1 MKIIELTETQF
12 KNYSKLHSSR
22 NYFQTI
28 EYSNVK
34 ANYKRLFL
42 GFMDENNNTIMGAS
56 LILEKSIGKFRIGL
70 VPGGFL
76 IDYDNDNLFKDF
88 IITLKE
94 YLRINKF
101 IYLTV
106 KNKKAYKMYDKTG
119 EVIYFDTNIIKLLD
133 ELSFVKTSKDI
144 KRKVVLETEKTPNE
158 TYEIFNSN
166 TRRNINLA
174 LQRAISI
181 YKDENN
187 NAETLLSLTGNNK
200 SNYINKLLD
209 NFNTKDNTAE
219 IYFARIDFEKYI
231 NNYRFLLKQEDKN
244 NDNLNA
250 LMQDFSVNKTISLI
264 NKKMK
269 SDRLITKY
277 NNEINRATAAYTK
290 YPDGVNIGSI
300 LIIKNNREIYFLDE
314 GYNKELSKFYSSHL
328 IKWEIIKKYLSQGYK
343 IFNFGDIK
351 NMDKKDG
358 NYTFKLGFG
367 GKIYE
372 CIGTYDLV
380 INKWLYRVV
389 KLIYNIKN
397 RVDSK

>member
-1 MKIIELTETQF
+1 
-12 KNYSKLHSSR
+12 
-22 NYFQTI
+22 
-28 EYSNVK
+28 
-34 ANYKRLFL
+34 
-42 GFMDENNNTIMGAS
+42 
-56 LILEKSIGKFRIGL
+56 
-70 VPGGFL
+70 
-76 IDYDNDNLFKDF
+76 
-88 IITLKE
+88 
-94 YLRINKF
+94 
-101 IYLTV
+101 
-106 KNKKAYKMYDKTG
+106 
-119 EVIYFDTNIIKLLD
+119 
-133 ELSFVKTSKDI
+133 
-144 KRKVVLETEKTPNE
+144 
-158 TYEIFNSN
+158 
-166 TRRNINLA
+166 
-174 LQRAISI
+174 
-181 YKDENN
+181 
-187 NAETLLSLTGNNK
+187 
-200 SNYINKLLD
+200 
-209 NFNTKDNTAE
+209 
-219 IYFARIDFEKYI
+219 
-231 NNYRFLLKQEDKN
+231 
-244 NDNLNA
+244 
-250 LMQDFSVNKTISLI
+250 MQDFSVNKTISLI